1 MYDKIINIKQLFKR
15 EYKVDYS
22 NPTLV
27 KLRSIG
33 QQLGILRPAARL
45 FRSIFKTSYENSFD
59 AEMTRQIN
67 GGEIVWDVGANQ
79 GIYTRKF
86 SEKVGKGGA
95 VVAFEPFPSTFIS
108 LQKNTADLENVTCM
122 QIALASKVGKS
133 GFNEADPNDDT
144 INCLSDQEASG
155 DVIVDVSTGDA
166 LVASKQLP
174 VPNAMKIDVEGFEI
188 DVIKG
193 IRSILK
199 DVNLRKLFVEVHFLE
214 LKKRGFE
221 NGAREMTEI
230 IEEAGFDLSWTDPS
244 HFIATRKAV

>member
-1 MYDKIINIKQLFKR
+1 
-15 EYKVDYS
+15 VDYS

-33 QQLGILRPAARL
+33 QKLGILRPVARL
-45 FRSIFKTSYENSFD
+45 FRSIFRISYENSFD
-59 AEMTRQIN
+59 AEMMRQIKE
-67 GGEIVWDVGANQ
+67 GETIWDVGANQ
-79 GIYTRKF
+79 GIYTKKF
-86 SEKVGKGGA
+86 AEKVGKEGI
-95 VVAFEPFPSTFIS
+95 VIAFEPFPSTFKS
-108 LQKNTADLENVTCM
+108 LQDSTANFENVTCL

-133 GFNEADPNDDT
+133 GFNETDPNDDT

-166 LVASKQLP
+166 LVASKQLS

-193 IRSILK
+193 ILSILK
-199 DVNLRKLFVEVHFLE
+199 DANLRKIFVEVHFLE

-230 IEEAGFDLSWTDPS
+230 IEGAGFDLNWTDPS
-244 HFIATRKAV
+244 HFIATRKTV